1 MPRLLAP
8 VLLALALLPM
18 TPSATADDKVD
29 TAALYDHDLRRLHS
43 SESINLRSAYA
54 GKPLLVVNTAS
65 HCGYTGQFKGLEA
78 LHKRYKDAGL
88 KVVGFPS
95 NDFRQESDDEAKT
108 AEVCFINY
116 GVSFDMFVPISVK
129 GAGAH
134 PVFREIARQSSV
146 APRWN
151 FHKYVIDREGHV
163 VANFPSSVEPDD
175 PALVAA
181 IEKIL

>member
-1 MPRLLAP
+1 MPRLFAP
-8 VLLALALLPM
+8 LVLSLALLPLAV
-18 TPSATADDKVD
+18 SAAGTVD
-29 TAALYDHDLRRLHS
+29 SAALYDHELRRLHS
-43 SESINLRSAYA
+43 SESVNLRSAYA
-54 GKPLLVVNTAS
+54 GQPMLVVNTAS

-78 LHKRYKDAGL
+78 LHQRYKDAGL

-129 GAGAH
+129 GAAAH
-134 PVFREIARQSSV
+134 PIFRELARQSSTP
-146 APRWN
+146 PRWN
-151 FHKYVIDREGHV
+151 FHKYVINRDGQV
-163 VANFPSSVEPDD
+163 VASFPSNVEPDD

-181 IEKIL
+181 IEKVL